1 MNEIILT
8 DQNFEEEVIKSNLV
22 PTLVDFWAPWCGPC
36 QMINPVIKE
45 LAEEFK
51 GKVKVGKLNVDEN
64 PETASKYE
72 IISIPCLKIFKGGKI
87 IDEIVGLQPK
97 EMIADKID
105 KVLE

>member
-8 DQNFEEEVIKSNLV
+8 DQNFEEEVIESNLV